1 MWWKLSKINDNFSLF
16 YCTPFHSCIELERYP
31 FSISIFQGISSPRS
45 RMSESPSVWI
55 ECDPLCIQWCPAPR
69 NLWRWKL
76 LITRN
81 SSGSRWQPPRLDNPC
96 LRANEGRGE
105 RSRVAAESPS
115 PVTVVIVQV
124 TRGPR
129 AAIQHSRP
137 VGVNRAPSVITNVA
151 RTVALGGAQCPEWGL
166 VVGVKAAFEEIKAL
180 LISYTTRATRSAAK
194 TVLSSTK
201 Q

>member
-1 MWWKLSKINDNFSLF
+1 M
-16 YCTPFHSCIELERYP
+16 
-31 FSISIFQGISSPRS
+31 
-45 RMSESPSVWI
+45 
-55 ECDPLCIQWCPAPR
+55 
-69 NLWRWKL
+69 
-76 LITRN
+76 ITRN
-81 SSGSRWQPPRLDNPC
+81 SSGGRWQPPRLDNPC

-151 RTVALGGAQCPEWGL
+151 RTVALGGEWGL
-166 VVGVKAAFEEIKAL
+166 VVGVKAAFEEIKTL

>member
-1 MWWKLSKINDNFSLF
+1 
-16 YCTPFHSCIELERYP
+16 
-31 FSISIFQGISSPRS
+31 
-45 RMSESPSVWI
+45 MSESPSVWI
-55 ECDPLCIQWCPAPR
+55 ECDPLCIQWCPAQR

-81 SSGSRWQPPRLDNPC
+81 SSGGRWQPPRLDNPC

-105 RSRVAAESPS
+105 RSRVVAESPS

-124 TRGPR
+124 TRGPH

-151 RTVALGGAQCPEWGL
+151 RTVALGVAQCREWGL
-166 VVGVKAAFEEIKAL
+166 VVGVKAAFEEIKTL
-180 LISYTTRATRSAAK
+180 LISYINRATRSAAK

-201 Q
+201 QWNKSST